1 MKLINGK
8 MNIPYIVLK
17 SGYAT
22 GAEKLR
28 PKRVR
33 KAQPVKLFNP
43 IILRMAA

>member
-1 MKLINGK
+1 
-8 MNIPYIVLK
+8 MNVPYIVLK
-17 SGYAT
+17 AGYAD
-22 GAEKLR
+22 GAELLR